1 MFWRDAPDPKAEQY
15 RVFVKD
21 RSDSSEVQVLNRE
34 GGPDTSNTAR
44 RILSLLE
51 QQLK

>member
-1 MFWRDAPDPKAEQY
+1 
-15 RVFVKD
+15 VFVKD